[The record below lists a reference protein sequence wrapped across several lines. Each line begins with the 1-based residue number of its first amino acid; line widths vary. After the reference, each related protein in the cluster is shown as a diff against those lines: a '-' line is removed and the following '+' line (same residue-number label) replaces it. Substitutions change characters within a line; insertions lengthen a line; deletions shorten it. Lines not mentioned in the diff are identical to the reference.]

1 VVTNVDIQSIEPV
14 DLHMS
19 ESLSKSV
26 QMAIEISTK
35 SIERSAEHEAK
46 RTEQMA
52 KGMLERQKLTNEK
65 EAENARVKLFELKA
79 VTAAV
84 ESSGQ
89 TKAEAQAQAERLL
102 IEGESAIEV
111 AKLKAEAEEVQLI
124 AELESKKLEKEGEL
138 EHQKKLNELELQK
151 AKELAEIESNKFA
164 SMVKSVS
171 SDTIKKI
178 ARSGPESQAGLLKAL
193 GIQNVLITD
202 GCTPL
207 NLYQSSSGFA
217 QPGMMS

>member
-35 SIERSAEHEAK
+35 SIERAAEHEAK

-65 EAENARVKLFELKA
+65 EAENARVKLFELRA

-111 AKLKAEAEEVQLI
+111 AKLKAEAEQVQLI
-124 AELESKKLEKEGEL
+124 AELESKRLEKEGEL

-164 SMVKSVS
+164 SMVKAVS
-171 SDTIKKI
+171 SDAIKKI

-193 GIQNVLITD
+193 GIHNVLITD
-202 GCTPL
+202 GFTPL